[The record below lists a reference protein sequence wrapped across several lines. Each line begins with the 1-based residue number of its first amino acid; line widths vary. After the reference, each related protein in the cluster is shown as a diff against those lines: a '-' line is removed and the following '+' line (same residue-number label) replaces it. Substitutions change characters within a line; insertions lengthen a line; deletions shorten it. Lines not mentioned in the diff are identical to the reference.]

1 MPYEKNSE
9 LPKSIREALPKA
21 AQSVFRSVVNSQL
34 QRGLSEEKAFASAWT
49 AVKQGWEKINDK
61 WVKKMD
67 VSIEAEIKKL
77 DEDQK
82 LVFGWASIIEDD
94 EGNPVVDSQGDI
106 IKVDELEKAAYNF
119 VLEARK
125 AGEMHKHTD
134 AGMMVESVIL
144 TKEKQE
150 AMGISTP
157 IGWWVGFKLSDDV
170 FAKVKA
176 GDYKGFSIGGKG
188 LRRSYE

>member
-1 MPYEKNSE
+1 MPYAKNSD
-9 LPKSIREALPKA
+9 LPKSIRDALPAK
-21 AQSVFRSVVNSQL
+21 AQSVFRNVVNSQL
-34 QRGLSEEKAFASAWT
+34 QRGLSEEKAFANAWG
-49 AVKQGWEKINDK
+49 AVKQGWEKVNDR

-67 VSIEAEIKKL
+67 VEIEAEIKKL

-82 LVFGWASIIEDD
+82 LVFGWASIIEDED
-94 EGNPVVDSQGDI
+94 GNSVVDSQGDI
-106 IKVDELEKAAYNF
+106 IKVDELEKAAYSF

-125 AGEMHKHTD
+125 AGEMHKHSD

-157 IGWWVGFKLSDDV
+157 VGWWVGFKLSDEV
-170 FAKVKA
+170 FAKVKS
-176 GDYKGFSIGGKG
+176 GDYKGFSIGGRG
-188 LRRSYE
+188 LRR

>member
-1 MPYEKNSE
+1 MPYEKNSD
-9 LPKSIREALPKA
+9 LPKSIRDALPAK
-21 AQSVFRSVVNSQL
+21 AQSVFRNVVNSQL
-34 QRGLSEEKAFASAWT
+34 QRGLSEEKAFASAWG
-49 AVKQGWEKINDK
+49 AVKQGWEKVNDR

-67 VSIEAEIKKL
+67 VEIEAEIKKL

-82 LVFGWASIIEDD
+82 LVFGWASIIEDED
-94 EGNPVVDSQGDI
+94 GNSVVDSQGDI
-106 IKVDELEKAAYNF
+106 IKVDELEKAAYSF

-125 AGEMHKHTD
+125 AGEMHKHSD

-157 IGWWVGFKLSDDV
+157 VGWWVGFKLSDEV
-170 FAKVKA
+170 FAKVKS
-176 GDYKGFSIGGKG
+176 GDYKGFSIGGRG
-188 LRRSYE
+188 LRR